1 MVMVDYIRERRRI
14 MKVYRNPGNYLIAR
28 GYNSL
33 DDVTPM
39 YLWNCGNYKYE
50 ITTWKNKNFT
60 KNEMLDTSYENAVEK
75 FRMMVNTV
83 NFVGGEYSILDTGH
97 RKKK

>member
-1 MVMVDYIRERRRI
+1 
-14 MKVYRNPGNYLIAR
+14 MKVYRNPENAKFDNPKYLIAK
-28 GYNSL
+28 GYSSL

-50 ITTWKNKNFT
+50 ITAWKNKNFVES
-60 KNEMLDTSYENAVEK
+60 EMLDASYENAVEK

-83 NFVGGEYSILDTGH
+83 NFVEEV
-97 RKKK
+97 